1 MSHWKKVIEII
12 PSQIK
17 LKKGVTLKKGNW
29 NYSFPNKIEKKVSH
43 WKKVIEIIPSQIK
56 LKKGVTLKKGNW
68 NYSFPNKIEKRCHI
82 EKR

>member
-1 MSHWKKVIEII
+1 MI

-29 NYSFPNKIEKKVSH
+29 ND
-43 WKKVIEIIPSQIK
+43 
-56 LKKGVTLKKGNW
+56 
-68 NYSFPNKIEKRCHI
+68 SFPNKIEKRCHI